1 MRPRVLWGLL
11 LLAACAQPAVPRRLA
26 QLPRTKLVTGA
37 RAVALLAQLHG
48 GKVRVPWA
56 AVAEYG
62 RGRLALYLARYPSRE
77 EAHQAL
83 QRMVAGIAH
92 SGQFSEPRWQ
102 SRETQRYLTVGPGGH
117 HLFWRAETSI
127 YWLAGVPEAV
137 LAAAKELPPPPSGLL
152 I

>member
-1 MRPRVLWGLL
+1 MRLKALWGLL

-26 QLPRTKLVTGA
+26 QLSRTKVVTGA

-48 GKVRVPWA
+48 GRVRVPWA

-62 RGRLALYLARYPSRE
+62 RGRLTLYLARFPSRE

-83 QRMVAGIAH
+83 QRMVAGMAQNR
-92 SGQFSEPRWQ
+92 QFSQPRWQ

-117 HLFWRAETSI
+117 HLFWRADTSI
-127 YWLAGVPEAV
+127 YWLAGQPEAV
-137 LAAAKELPPPPSGLL
+137 FAGAEELPPPPSGLL
-152 I
+152 L